1 MRKTIMATI
10 GRRAF
15 LRRSANTALALG
27 GAITILKDPRSA
39 RATPANDRLTLAIV
53 GCHGRGNMLAL
64 GFAGRSDCR
73 MAWFCDVDRQMYA
86 TRAKG
91 IAACQGGVMPQYAAD
106 LRTMLDDRSVDAA
119 VLALPPHWHAL
130 ATIWCCQAGKDV
142 YCEKPQSHNCWE
154 GRRAIEIAREHKRI
168 VQIGLQNR
176 SAPYHWAAK
185 KYIEDGKLGKVQLVR
200 VFNQKGEG
208 NFPMQPDEDPPAGFN
223 WDMWNGP
230 APEHRYN
237 RTLRERWR
245 FLWRYCGGDM
255 TYDGIHQVDLARWLC
270 NLSYPKS
277 VYSLGARYDRE
288 GGAETP
294 DTQLAVLEFDNLM
307 MSFELTLGTP
317 YMLKADSGVRDGEIY
332 PYWPQ
337 NTERIE
343 IYGTEG
349 VMYVGRM
356 GAGWQVYVRPKNRQP
371 VIRDQMHGKFPDKP
385 HQDNFVECV
394 RSRKLP
400 NADIEAGHLST
411 LLVHYAMISYRL
423 GGQKLVI
430 DPKTET
436 IVGNREASALLTR
449 TYRKP
454 WVVPDRAG

>member
-1 MRKTIMATI
+1 MKVMNRREVLKHSAAVGI
-10 GRRAF
+10 GTG
-15 LRRSANTALALG
+15 L
-27 GAITILKDPRSA
+27 TILNNPRSV
-39 RATPANDRLTLAIV
+39 RATPANDKVMLAII
-53 GCHGRGNMLAL
+53 GCRGRGNMLATE
-64 GFAGRSDCR
+64 FAAGGDCQFG
-73 MAWFCDVDRQMYA
+73 WFCDVDPQMYA

-91 IAACQGGVMPQYAAD
+91 IAALQGGRMPKYAPD
-106 LRTMLDDRSVDAA
+106 FRKMLDDRSVDAVVIA
-119 VLALPPHWHAL
+119 TPPHWHAL

-154 GRRAIEIAREHKRI
+154 GRQAIKAARKYGRI

-176 SAPYHWAAK
+176 SAPYNIAAR
-185 KYIEDGKLGKVQLVR
+185 KYIQEGKLGQIHLVR
-200 VFNQKGEG
+200 VFNQKGEK
-208 NFPMQPDEDPPAGFN
+208 NFPAEADCDPPSGFDWN
-223 WDMWNGP
+223 MWNGP

-237 RTLRERWR
+237 PMLRRCWR

-270 NLSYPKS
+270 GLAYPKS
-277 VYSLGARYDRE
+277 VISHGNRYERE
-288 GGAETP
+288 GAAETP
-294 DTQLAVLEFDNLM
+294 DTQLAMLEFDDLM
-307 MSFELTLGTP
+307 MTFELSLFTP
-317 YMLKADSGVRDGEIY
+317 YMLKSDNGVRDGEIY

-385 HQDNFVECV
+385 HQENFLQCV
-394 RSRKLP
+394 RSRQKP
-400 NADIEAGHLST
+400 NADIETGHLST

-423 GGQKLVI
+423 GGQKLLI
-430 DPKTET
+430 DPQSEQF
-436 IVGNREASALLTR
+436 VGNPEAMALFKR
-449 TYRKP
+449 TYRTP
-454 WVVPDRAG
+454 WVVEEAI